1 MNKMSAEYNV
11 PTIRFK
17 GFSGEWVSS
26 ELGKLLDITSAA
38 RVHKNEWTDAGVP
51 FFRTSDVV
59 SIYKGKE
66 NKKAYI
72 SLELYK
78 ELSARSG
85 SVKKDDLLITGG
97 GSIGIPYLITTS
109 DPIYFKD
116 ADLLWLKNSTGT
128 NGYLLFTFFSSP
140 PFRKYI
146 NSITHIGTISHYTI
160 EQAKT
165 TPIHVSEESEE
176 QTKIGNYFQ
185 QLDILIAQH
194 QQKHDKLLNLKKA
207 LLEKMFPKQ
216 GATVPEIRFKGFG
229 GEWEEKVLGQD
240 MDVTSVKRIHQSDWT
255 ASGVRF
261 LRARDIVSAYKNEEP
276 SDYLYITKEKYTECS
291 LLSGK
296 VQPGDLLV
304 TGVGTIG
311 IPMLIENDEPVYFKD
326 GNIIWF
332 KNENK
337 IDGVFLFYSFAHDG
351 IQNFIKSS
359 AGTGTVGTYT
369 IESGKKTAI
378 KLPEKNEQT
387 KVGNLFNW
395 LDRLIN
401 QHQAQLKKLNNIK
414 QACLE
419 KMFV

>member
-1 MNKMSAEYNV
+1 MNLTSKAWRNLNRFCRASKVSVGNKV
-11 PTIRFK
+11 PAIRFK
-17 GFSGEWVSS
+17 GFSGEWASS

-59 SIYKGKE
+59 SIYKGQE

-72 SLELYK
+72 SLKLYK
-78 ELSARSG
+78 ELSAKSG

-160 EQAKT
+160 EQAKI

-185 QLDILIAQH
+185 QLDTLITHH
-194 QQKHDKLLNLKKA
+194 QQKHDKLLNLKKS

-216 GATVPEIRFKGFG
+216 GADVPEIRFKGFS
-229 GEWEEKVLGQD
+229 EAWEERKLLDNFNRIIDFRGRTPKKIGLDWSDKGYLALSALNVKHGYIDRNIDAHYGNQELYDKWMSGNELHKGQVLFTTEAPMGNVAQVPD
-240 MDVTSVKRIHQSDWT
+240 DQK
-255 ASGVRF
+255 
-261 LRARDIVSAYKNEEP
+261 
-276 SDYLYITKEKYTECS
+276 YILSQRTIAFEV
-291 LLSGK
+291 LL
-296 VQPGDLLV
+296 
-304 TGVGTIG
+304 I
-311 IPMLIENDEPVYFKD
+311 
-326 GNIIWF
+326 
-332 KNENK
+332 
-337 IDGVFLFYSFAHDG
+337 
-351 IQNFIKSS
+351 
-359 AGTGTVGTYT
+359 
-369 IESGKKTAI
+369 
-378 KLPEKNEQT
+378 
-387 KVGNLFNW
+387 
-395 LDRLIN
+395 
-401 QHQAQLKKLNNIK
+401 
-414 QACLE
+414 
-419 KMFV
+419 

>member
-1 MNKMSAEYNV
+1 MSVENNMPAL
-11 PTIRFK
+11 RFE
-17 GFSGEWVSS
+17 GFGGEWASS

-59 SIYKGKE
+59 SIYKGQE

-85 SVKKDDLLITGG
+85 IVRKDDLLITGG
-97 GSIGIPYLITTS
+97 GSIGIPYLITTV
-109 DPIYFKD
+109 DPMYFKD
-116 ADLLWLKNSTGT
+116 ADLLWLKNTTGT

-165 TPIHVSEESEE
+165 TPIHISKESEE
-176 QTKIGNYFQ
+176 QAKIGNYFQ
-185 QLDILIAQH
+185 QLDTLIAQH
-194 QQKHDKLLNLKKA
+194 QQKHNKLLNLKKS

-216 GATVPEIRFKGFG
+216 GATMPEIRFKSFSE
-229 GEWEEKVLGQD
+229 EWEEKNLGSICD
-240 MDVTSVKRIHQSDWT
+240 FFRGKHLSWNDIQSDGNYECVLYGHLYT
-255 ASGVRF
+255 DYGMVIKNVNYLTNTNSNNLIRSCSGDV
-261 LRARDIVSAYKNEEP
+261 LIPSSDTTPTGLARATSI
-276 SDYLYITKEKYTECS
+276 
-291 LLSGK
+291 
-296 VQPGDLLV
+296 
-304 TGVGTIG
+304 
-311 IPMLIENDEPVYFKD
+311 
-326 GNIIWF
+326 
-332 KNENK
+332 
-337 IDGVFLFYSFAHDG
+337 
-351 IQNFIKSS
+351 
-359 AGTGTVGTYT
+359 
-369 IESGKKTAI
+369 
-378 KLPEKNEQT
+378 EKNEVILGGDINILRP
-387 KVGNLFNW
+387 KGFLVGSFLSYNINGNRQKLIKLIKGTTVKHLVNSDLQSVELFIPKKIDEQKKITVMFEH
-395 LDRLIN
+395 LDTLLN

>member
-1 MNKMSAEYNV
+1 MNAENNV
-11 PTIRFK
+11 PAIRFK

-38 RVHKNEWTDAGVP
+38 RVHKNEWTDTGVP

-59 SIYKGKE
+59 SIYKGQE

-72 SLELYK
+72 SFELYK

-85 SVKKDDLLITGG
+85 TVKKDDLLITGG
-97 GSIGIPYLITTS
+97 GSIGIPYLITTI
-109 DPIYFKD
+109 DPMYFKD
-116 ADLLWLKNSTGT
+116 ADLLWLKNTTDT

-165 TPIHVSEESEE
+165 TPIYVSEESEE

-185 QLDILIAQH
+185 QLDTLIAQH
-194 QQKHDKLLNLKKA
+194 QQKHNKLLNLKKA

-216 GATVPEIRFKGFG
+216 GATEPEIRFKGFC
-229 GEWEEKVLGQD
+229 GEWEDKALKEICTYH
-240 MDVTSVKRIHQSDWT
+240 TSSLTVSDAT
-255 ASGVRF
+255 IEGKYKLHDANKAIGYTDKNVQNFDYITIIKDGSGVGRVRLLPKKTSFIGTMGAIQAEKSDIHF
-261 LRARDIVSAYKNEEP
+261 LYCCLIKIDFSKHISGATIPHVYFSAYGN
-276 SDYLYITKEKYTECS
+276 DNCITPIFE
-291 LLSGK
+291 
-296 VQPGDLLV
+296 
-304 TGVGTIG
+304 
-311 IPMLIENDEPVYFKD
+311 
-326 GNIIWF
+326 
-332 KNENK
+332 
-337 IDGVFLFYSFAHDG
+337 
-351 IQNFIKSS
+351 
-359 AGTGTVGTYT
+359 
-369 IESGKKTAI
+369 
-378 KLPEKNEQT
+378 EQT
-387 KVGNLFNW
+387 KIGNLFKQ
-395 LDRLIN
+395 LDTLIT

>member
-1 MNKMSAEYNV
+1 MSVENKV
-11 PTIRFK
+11 PAIRFE
-17 GFSGEWVSS
+17 GFSGEWASS

-59 SIYKGKE
+59 SIYRGLE

-72 SLELYK
+72 SFELYK

-109 DPIYFKD
+109 DPMYFKD
-116 ADLLWLKNSTGT
+116 ADLLWLKNSTCT
-128 NGYLLFTFFSSP
+128 NGYFLFTFFSSP

-165 TPIHVSEESEE
+165 TPIQVSESEE

-185 QLDILIAQH
+185 QLDTLIAQH

-216 GATVPEIRFKGFG
+216 GATVPEIRFKGFS
-229 GEWEEKVLGQD
+229 GEWEENDLHQVVDLRSGRDYKHLSIGDIPVFGTGGYMLSVNEALSYDEDAIGIGRKGTIDRPYVL
-240 MDVTSVKRIHQSDWT
+240 KAPFWT
-255 ASGVRF
+255 VDTLFYAVPC
-261 LRARDIVSAYKNEEP
+261 AKNNLDFVYAIFQKINWRQKDE
-276 SDYLYITKEKYTECS
+276 S
-291 LLSGK
+291 
-296 VQPGDLLV
+296 
-304 TGVGTIG
+304 TGVPSLSKVAINS
-311 IPMLIENDEPVYFKD
+311 IS
-326 GNIIWF
+326 
-332 KNENK
+332 
-337 IDGVFLFYSFAHDG
+337 VFT
-351 IQNFIKSS
+351 
-359 AGTGTVGTYT
+359 TGE
-369 IESGKKTAI
+369 I
-378 KLPEKNEQT
+378 EQT
-387 KVGNLFNW
+387 KIGNLFKQ
-395 LDRLIN
+395 LDTLLN

>member
-1 MNKMSAEYNV
+1 VNKMSAENKV
-11 PTIRFK
+11 PAIRFK
-17 GFSGEWVSS
+17 RFSGEWASS

-59 SIYKGKE
+59 SIYKGQE

-85 SVKKDDLLITGG
+85 IVKKDDLLITGG
-97 GSIGIPYLITTS
+97 GSIGIPYLITTV
-109 DPIYFKD
+109 DPMYFKD
-116 ADLLWLKNSTGT
+116 ADLLWLKNTTGT

-165 TPIHVSEESEE
+165 TPIYISEESEE

-185 QLDILIAQH
+185 QLDTLIAQH
-194 QQKHDKLLNLKKA
+194 QQKHDKLLNIKKS

-216 GATVPEIRFKGFG
+216 SATVPEIRFKGFSE
-229 GEWEEKVLGQD
+229 EWEEKELGD
-240 MDVTSVKRIHQSDWT
+240 ICDFFRGKHLSWSDIQSDGKYECVLYGHLYT
-255 ASGVRF
+255 DYGMVIKNVNYLTNTNSNNLIRSCSGDV
-261 LRARDIVSAYKNEEP
+261 LIPSSDTTPTGLARATSI
-276 SDYLYITKEKYTECS
+276 
-291 LLSGK
+291 
-296 VQPGDLLV
+296 
-304 TGVGTIG
+304 
-311 IPMLIENDEPVYFKD
+311 
-326 GNIIWF
+326 
-332 KNENK
+332 
-337 IDGVFLFYSFAHDG
+337 
-351 IQNFIKSS
+351 
-359 AGTGTVGTYT
+359 
-369 IESGKKTAI
+369 
-378 KLPEKNEQT
+378 EKNEVILGGDINILRP
-387 KVGNLFNW
+387 KGFLVGSFLSYNINGNRQKLIKPIKGTTVKHLVNSDLQSVELFIPKEIDEQKKITVMFEH
-395 LDRLIN
+395 LDTLLN
-401 QHQAQLKKLNNIK
+401 QHQTQLKKLNNIK